1 MLPRIHA
8 RPGRSGLVR
17 SLLPVL
23 MFLWWPAILPAA
35 SESAHY
41 APALGERKVAVL
53 LVNFL
58 DNPGEPGT
66 VDQAYQAMESVNDY
80 FEESSYNQAYLNTDV
95 YGWWTL
101 PYETSRCSEVDG
113 YPVSA
118 EILDE
123 AARRGVDLS
132 GYDHLIYV
140 FSESFGVWC
149 SSGAGTFSP
158 GYQGKVW
165 RSWIDP
171 VGSTETAFDGTKG
184 IETTIHELGHNL
196 GLWHANRLDC
206 GTEVLGANCVT
217 VGYADFYDS
226 MGSSSIGPHF
236 NAFHKERLGWISSD
250 VTSPNQISTITRSGT
265 FLIDPYAAD
274 GGVKALRIRRGP
286 NATGGVDHFYL
297 EFRQPIGW
305 DAGFAQHAYE
315 GILVHLGNDTL
326 ADSSRLLDMTPGEM
340 WEHVLRPGRP
350 FYDPVSDV
358 TLEVLSVSGDGALVD
373 IIIGTDITPPN
384 VALISPLEGDVLT
397 SGSLVNLVARASDET
412 AMGQVNFYVDGVL
425 RCSVTTP
432 SAGSEA
438 YSCAYSVPKGR
449 ARSLTISA
457 QAVDTAGNTATSS
470 VQVSTKR

>member
-1 MLPRIHA
+1 
-8 RPGRSGLVR
+8 
-17 SLLPVL
+17 
-23 MFLWWPAILPAA
+23 
-35 SESAHY
+35 
-41 APALGERKVAVL
+41 
-53 LVNFL
+53 
-58 DNPGEPGT
+58 
-66 VDQAYQAMESVNDY
+66 
-80 FEESSYNQAYLNTDV
+80 
-95 YGWWTL
+95 
-101 PYETSRCSEVDG
+101 
-113 YPVSA
+113 
-118 EILDE
+118 
-123 AARRGVDLS
+123 
-132 GYDHLIYV
+132 
-140 FSESFGVWC
+140 
-149 SSGAGTFSP
+149 
-158 GYQGKVW
+158 
-165 RSWIDP
+165 
-171 VGSTETAFDGTKG
+171 
-184 IETTIHELGHNL
+184 
-196 GLWHANRLDC
+196 LDC

-217 VGYADFYDS
+217 VGYADVYDS

-265 FLIDPYAAD
+265 YLIDPYAAN

-286 NATGGVDHFYL
+286 NATGGIDHFYL

-305 DAGFAQHAYE
+305 DAGFAKHAYE
-315 GILVHLGNDTL
+315 GILVRLGNDTL
-326 ADSSRLLDMTPGEM
+326 ADSSHLLDMTPGEM
-340 WEHVLRPGRP
+340 WEHVLRPDRP

-397 SGSLVNLVARASDET
+397 SGSLVNLVARASDDT

-457 QAVDTAGNTATSS
+457 QAIDATGNTATTS
-470 VQVSTKR
+470 VHVSTKR